1 MTENLGPWPSKR
13 GPISNITPS
22 VACGEIFVPSAVVRL
37 YDLRKP
43 GGHDDRGRLH
53 RFKGSSWGAGPGF
66 HILRWSV
73 KSSLAFGGRPR
84 AR

>member
-1 MTENLGPWPSKR
+1 MTENMGQWPSKPE
-13 GPISNITPS
+13 PISNITPS
-22 VACGEIFVPSAVVRL
+22 VGCGKFFVPSMVVRL

-53 RFKGSSWGAGPGF
+53 RFNGSSWGAGPGF
-66 HILRWSV
+66 RILRWSV
-73 KSSLAFGGRPR
+73 KSSLGFGGRPR